1 MSPKIERLLNIILI
15 VLLIGAVAFVGWFIY
30 ELGDMIKDHQCTTT
44 TDIKWYVD
52 NNCIKYYKNP
62 WE

>member
-1 MSPKIERLLNIILI
+1 MISKIDRLLNIIFI
-15 VLLIGAVAFVGWFIY
+15 VILVGVVAFVGWFIY
-30 ELGDMIKDHQCTTT
+30 ELDDMIKNYQCSTT

-52 NNCIKYYKNP
+52 NDCLKYYKNP